1 MRLWAHSPEREQTM
15 ALPALVLV
23 HGAQHA
29 ADCWDPTVAQIQR
42 LDPELTVLAVDLP
55 GRRGKPGDLATARID
70 DWVDSV
76 VADIDDAGLDE
87 VVIVGHSMAGLTV
100 PGVVAKLGSE
110 RVREMILAA
119 AFVPPQG
126 TAFVDT
132 IPGALGWYA
141 RRESAANA
149 RKGKPATMPTAWA
162 VFTFCNG
169 MTRAQRQFVRE
180 RFYPESPTVVL
191 EKVDRS
197 GMPAAVARTW
207 ILTGRDRTL
216 SVETQRRCIEALGGV
231 QTLIDLDT
239 CHDLMVSE
247 SERLAEILVER
258 SRLYA

>member
-1 MRLWAHSPEREQTM
+1 MT
-15 ALPALVLV
+15 LPALVLV

-29 ADCWDPTVAQIQR
+29 GDCWDPTVAELHR

-55 GRRGKPGDLATARID
+55 GRRGKPGDLTTSRID

-76 VADIDDAGLDE
+76 VVDIEGAGLDD
-87 VVIVGHSMAGLTV
+87 VVIVGHSMGGLTV
-100 PGVVAKLGSE
+100 PGVVTKLGSE

-132 IPGALGWYA
+132 IPGVLGWYA
-141 RRESAANA
+141 RRESAAKA
-149 RKGKPATMPTAWA
+149 RKGKAATIPTAWA
-162 VFTFCNG
+162 MFTFCNG

-197 GMPAAVARTW
+197 ALPTDVARTW
-207 ILTGRDRTL
+207 ILTGRDRTF
-216 SVETQRRCIEALGGV
+216 SVEAQRRCIDALGGV
-231 QTLIDLDT
+231 HTLIELDT

-247 SERLAEILVER
+247 PERLAKILVER
-258 SRLYA
+258 CQLYV